1 LFALQS
7 TFGNYIRSVIV
18 FYDGLCALCNEYVR
32 WSLRHDSK
40 RRLLFAALDSAHGTR
55 LRRAFPATR
64 DVDSIIVRDGDR
76 VFVKSD
82 AILAIAR
89 QFGGLWRLAA
99 GIGRVVPRP
108 LRDWSYDYIARRRY
122 KWFGQFDACPLPPA
136 DARDRFLNEG

>member
-1 LFALQS
+1 M
-7 TFGNYIRSVIV
+7 IV
-18 FYDGLCALCNEYVR
+18 FYDGVCALCNEFVR
-32 WSLRHDSK
+32 WALRHDVK

-82 AILAIAR
+82 GILAIAQ

-99 GIGRVVPRP
+99 GLRVLPRP
-108 LRDWSYDYIARRRY
+108 LRDWGYDVIARRRY
-122 KWFGQFDACPLPPA
+122 KWFGQLDACPLPPA
-136 DARDRFLNEG
+136 DARARFLTDM